1 MGCLAAVNYDPTTAA
16 TKACTAAAV
25 MAAMDTTNLRLAFT
39 VPSTGRVLARLA
51 GVITGATTMPSIL
64 LGVLEGATVRG
75 RMAPMTGGAGT
86 LATTSFLP
94 IEVAFVVTGL
104 TPGANLTW
112 DAAWGVETGVS
123 GSNIRYGGPN
133 NTTAADA
140 FGAFSFS
147 IWDA

>member
-1 MGCLAAVNYDPTTAA
+1 MACLAAVNYDPTTAG
-16 TKACTAAAV
+16 TKACTGALA
-25 MAAMDTTNLRLAFT
+25 MTAMDTTNLRLTFT
-39 VPSTGRVLARLA
+39 VPSNGRVLVRLA
-51 GVITGATTMPSIL
+51 GTITGAATMPSIL
-64 LGVLEGATVRG
+64 LGVMESTTVRG

-86 LATTSFLP
+86 IAATSFLP

-104 TPGANLTW
+104 TASASLTW

-123 GSNIRYGGPN
+123 NANIRYGGPN
-133 NTTAADA
+133 STTAADA